1 MGEKD
6 QDQACAAF
14 LDLLERDIADHPE
27 RLRPMTHELAERMR
41 RLTAGIEIDLDEEIE
56 GPVAI

>member
-1 MGEKD
+1 MED
-6 QDQACAAF
+6 RDEDQARAAF

-27 RLRPMTHELAERMR
+27 RLRPMTPELAGRMR
-41 RLTAGIEIDLDEEIE
+41 RLSAGIDVDLDDEIE